1 MSPARVTIS
10 SPVKSEDD
18 FRTLL
23 SCPYFASSINASFA
37 HTCRSCFGCV
47 SSWRRN
53 VVLHGGRCNVDVNTV
68 ACVNTSQLGLRD
80 AARVCSSCFA
90 QHLGAVFC
98 VPFLN
103 WVVLGRRPRTC
114 IEKRC
119 QRTSYPTSLMCVT
132 VALSGARGM
141 DLHARHPSIARKPRN
156 SNTVSDWAAGG
167 TCNKCRRRGERETGD
182 KCFELLHQFLL
193 ARASLLVRCGTYVT
207 PDLLWYSCVVS
218 GFSMALAVS
227 PVLWTR

>member
-1 MSPARVTIS
+1 MFCATPR
-10 SPVKSEDD
+10 
-18 FRTLL
+18 
-23 SCPYFASSINASFA
+23 C
-37 HTCRSCFGCV
+37 CFLCAFPKLGGTG
-47 SSWRRN
+47 STTPH
-53 VVLHGGRCNVDVNTV
+53 LHREV
-68 ACVNTSQLGLRD
+68 Q
-80 AARVCSSCFA
+80 
-90 QHLGAVFC
+90 
-98 VPFLN
+98 
-103 WVVLGRRPRTC
+103 
-114 IEKRC
+114 RC

-167 TCNKCRRRGERETGD
+167 TCNKCRRRGEREVGD
-182 KCFELLHQFLL
+182 KCFELLHRCFL
-193 ARASLLVRCGTYVT
+193 ARASFLVRCGTYVT